1 MDDDMFWVMLS
12 DYPDSNDDI
21 VEPPGC
27 QINKFSEAEFYRER
41 ARRTEQL
48 HRDQREKLLNS
59 FAEERR
65 SHRLE
70 FFRMIDHDYLAD
82 VREGINPLRTMD
94 LCPSVSMILYGS
106 NKSDNGSMENV
117 QEVEDGLNNAIARL
131 LISGEDRARLTIQDI
146 LVQYRA
152 EQEFIRERQLAKLK
166 DLRKYQIQVMNNL
179 RSHIKDD
186 ITVSK
191 QAQHSTPITESANN
205 TRNMQSAQTPSV
217 NVPTTNV
224 VGNNEYSSSRQTTS
238 AVPPSV
244 NVGNNNFSPTVP
256 SSTATPNTSNPPIA
270 CPMSHPP
277 PEIAEFWNA
286 FVSHLQPGTSQQQAA
301 ALLSIIATMAN
312 NQQPLNGSNNQP
324 PSKGANNQPPFSSAN
339 NQQAFS
345 SANNQQPFNGVNNQ
359 QAFSGANNQQA
370 FSGTSNLQPF
380 SGANHK

>member
-12 DYPDSNDDI
+12 DYPDSNDDV

-41 ARRTEQL
+41 IRRTEQL

-117 QEVEDGLNNAIARL
+117 QEVEGGLNNAIARL

-166 DLRKYQIQVMNNL
+166 DLKKYQSQVMNNL

-186 ITVSK
+186 IPVPAPSN
-191 QAQHSTPITESANN
+191 ANANTPE
-205 TRNMQSAQTPSV
+205 V
-217 NVPTTNV
+217 
-224 VGNNEYSSSRQTTS
+224 
-238 AVPPSV
+238 
-244 NVGNNNFSPTVP
+244 
-256 SSTATPNTSNPPIA
+256 
-270 CPMSHPP
+270 
-277 PEIAEFWNA
+277 AEFWNA

-301 ALLSIIATMAN
+301 TLLSIIAAMANQQPFNGAN
-312 NQQPLNGSNNQP
+312 NQQPF
-324 PSKGANNQPPFSSAN
+324 GANNQQSNNKQPFNGAN
-339 NQQAFS
+339 NQQPFS
-345 SANNQQPFNGVNNQ
+345 GVNNQQPLSGANNQKPFSDVNNQKPFNGVNNQ
-359 QAFSGANNQQA
+359 K
-370 FSGTSNLQPF
+370 PF
-380 SGANHK
+380 SGVNNRQPFNGGVGGNG

>member
-1 MDDDMFWVMLS
+1 MLS
-12 DYPDSNDDI
+12 DYPDSKDDI
-21 VEPPGC
+21 VEPPG
-27 QINKFSEAEFYRER
+27 QINKFSETEFYRER

-146 LVQYRA
+146 L
-152 EQEFIRERQLAKLK
+152 RQLAKLK
-166 DLRKYQIQVMNNL
+166 DLRKYQNQVMNNL

-186 ITVSK
+186 VTTPK
-191 QAQHSTPITESANN
+191 KAQHSTPISVSADN
-205 TRNMQSAQTPSV
+205 TQNMQSAPTPSV
-217 NVPTTNV
+217 NTT
-224 VGNNEYSSSRQTTS
+224 T
-238 AVPPSV
+238 PS
-244 NVGNNNFSPTVP
+244 
-256 SSTATPNTSNPPIA
+256 TSNPPVA
-270 CPMSHPP
+270 CPMNHPP
-277 PEIAEFWNA
+277 PDIAEFWNA

-312 NQQPLNGSNNQP
+312 NQQ
-324 PSKGANNQPPFSSAN
+324 
-339 NQQAFS
+339 
-345 SANNQQPFNGVNNQ
+345 
-359 QAFSGANNQQA
+359 
-370 FSGTSNLQPF
+370 
-380 SGANHK
+380 